1 MDSGR
6 HQLPGAKSSTISKW
20 PFQYLTRLP
29 HGRLVVG
36 RCHLGMVRKSVYP
49 DFFGPFVIICAPFSH
64 PTAAH
69 LSCTHLNG
77 RKSLMC
83 KKYIFLYRTILNL
96 ISSHFG
102 PPWSTAG
109 CTKSSFRTPAMA
121 FSIFALPWLP
131 PASFLVCPGQ
141 KNNLQHVHSG
151 KEWDPNRIETGSDGK
166 TSISVCVCLCLGV
179 LLNEWL
185 S

>member
-20 PFQYLTRLP
+20 PCQYLTRLP

-83 KKYIFLYRTILNL
+83 KKYIFVSNHIEP
-96 ISSHFG
+96 HFI
-102 PPWSTAG
+102 
-109 CTKSSFRTPAMA
+109 SFRPAMEHRR
-121 FSIFALPWLP
+121 LH
-131 PASFLVCPGQ
+131 Q
-141 KNNLQHVHSG
+141 
-151 KEWDPNRIETGSDGK
+151 
-166 TSISVCVCLCLGV
+166 V
-179 LLNEWL
+179 LLPHTSNGLFNLRLALAAAGIFSRVSRSKEQL
-185 S
+185 AACP